1 MKALVNARLRI
12 LRGELKRSSKPEIT
26 DFRGQIRRDS
36 PKCQT
41 PLAPDKIAELVAQN
55 VAGES
60 VKTLAEWFGIPRQ
73 TVCRHAQRAGVI
85 HQPKPFSDDDVTI
98 MVALYQ
104 SGLGLKR
111 IGAQMDASPMR
122 IRRYLTGAGVVMR
135 PPNGKTQIAAV
146 A

>member
-1 MKALVNARLRI
+1 M
-12 LRGELKRSSKPEIT
+12 LRGELKRSGEPEIT
-26 DFRGQIRRDS
+26 DFRGPIRRNS
-36 PKCQT
+36 QKCQT
-41 PLAPDKIAELVAQN
+41 PLAPDKVADLVAQY

-60 VKTLAEWFGIPRQ
+60 VKTLTERFGIPRQ

-85 HQPKPFSDDDVTI
+85 HQPKPFSDTDVAT
-98 MVALYQ
+98 MVALYE
-104 SGLGLKR
+104 SGLGLER

-135 PPNGKTQIAAV
+135 PPNSKTPIAAT